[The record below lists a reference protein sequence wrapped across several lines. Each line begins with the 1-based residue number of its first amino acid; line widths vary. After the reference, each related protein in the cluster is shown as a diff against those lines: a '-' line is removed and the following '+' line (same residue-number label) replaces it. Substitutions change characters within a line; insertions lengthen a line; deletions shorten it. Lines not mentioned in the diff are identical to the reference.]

1 MDGAWAELDGG
12 VNTHTAAAS
21 AAPRYIGEW
30 ICKKTIRWSCSGAA
44 ATSLWWCSGLRCQRP
59 SIISFIVSISLCPP
73 VDVVSPPL
81 PPLVLSR
88 VLSVCTPAMRTL
100 SRVTCVPR
108 V

>member
-59 SIISFIVSISLCPP
+59 LIISFLVSYF
-73 VDVVSPPL
+73 PL
-81 PPLVLSR
+81 PPCACGVPPLVYMYTLSR
-88 VLSVCTPAMRTL
+88 LSVYAD